1 MFIHVLRKEIHPS
14 DWTRNEVQF
23 ANLHLKWRPN
33 DVYSFRIIFPNCKGF
48 CRAEYLSD
56 AQKGLLFL
64 YQYCFRN

>member
-33 DVYSFRIIFPNCKGF
+33 DVYSFRIIFPNCMHIS
-48 CRAEYLSD
+48 C
-56 AQKGLLFL
+56 Q
-64 YQYCFRN
+64 N